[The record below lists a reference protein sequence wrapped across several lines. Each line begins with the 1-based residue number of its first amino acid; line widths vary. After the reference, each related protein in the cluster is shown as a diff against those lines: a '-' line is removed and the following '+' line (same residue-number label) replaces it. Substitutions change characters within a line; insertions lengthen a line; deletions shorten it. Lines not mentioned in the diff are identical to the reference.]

1 MMKNEFCF
9 GAADILL
16 PDFDAVAGEKWACI
30 ACDQFTSEPEYW
42 NETERVVGASPSALR
57 LVLPE
62 LYLGQGDEERIENI
76 HQSMDAYEKTVLKE
90 YKNAM
95 IYLRRLCPTGKV
107 REGLIGKIDL
117 DAYDYHKET
126 TAPIRAT
133 EGTVLSRIP
142 PRVRVRRGAALEL
155 PHVMLL
161 VDDAQNTLFSLLNT
175 KKDGLKK
182 AYDFSLMQGG
192 GAVSGYFLDEKTQE
206 EALHVLMGLH
216 EGQKDPLVFAVG
228 DGNHSLASAKA
239 YYEELK
245 ESLGEKAKDHPA
257 RYALVEIVNIH
268 SEALAFEPIYRVV
281 FGADRKDLLSALS
294 EFALSHKGE
303 GGRQRLEIVYAENG
317 EKCKEV
323 FIFDAAPHSL
333 TVGSLQMFLDEYAAA
348 HSEIEVDYIHD
359 VASLEAL
366 AMKPNAVGF
375 LFDGMEKSEL
385 FSAVDCDGSLPR
397 KTFSMGSAR
406 EKRYYLEARK
416 IR

>member
-1 MMKNEFCF
+1 MKEFCF
-9 GAADILL
+9 SAADILL
-16 PDFDAVAGEKWACI
+16 PDFEKTAGEKWACI

-42 NETERVVGASPSALR
+42 NETERTVGEAPSALR

-62 LYLGQGDEERIENI
+62 LYLGEGDGERIEKI
-76 HQSMDAYEKTVLKE
+76 HAAMDGYEKTVLTE
-90 YKNAM
+90 HKNAM

-117 DAYDYHKET
+117 EAYDYHKDT

-161 VDDAQNTLFSLLNT
+161 VDDAENKLFSLLSNA
-175 KKDGLKK
+175 KDTMNG
-182 AYDFSLMQGG
+182 AYSFPLMQGG
-192 GAVSGYFLDEKTQE
+192 GKVEGYFLGEGEQKAALDILTS
-206 EALHVLMGLH
+206 LHVG
-216 EGQKDPLVFAVG
+216 EENPLVFAVG

-245 ESLGEKAKDHPA
+245 ESLGEAAKTHPA
-257 RYALVEIVNIH
+257 RYALVEVVNIH
-268 SEALAFEPIYRVV
+268 SEALVFEPIYRVV
-281 FGADRKDLLSALS
+281 FGADRGELMSAMG
-294 EFALSHKGE
+294 EFASTRKGG
-303 GGRQRLEIVYAENG
+303 GGRQKVTVVFKEDN
-317 EKCKEV
+317 EKCKEN
-323 FIFDAAPHSL
+323 FTFGDGAHSL
-333 TVGSLQMFLDEYAAA
+333 TVGTLQMFLDEYVAS
-348 HSEIEVDYIHD
+348 HEGVEVDYIHD

-366 AMKPNAVGF
+366 AMKDGAVGF

-385 FSAVDCDGSLPR
+385 FSAVDRDGSLPR

-406 EKRYYLEARK
+406 EKRYYLEARR